1 MGNVAKYQHGWN
13 MTFTVVEL
21 LMIIPKSTYLS
32 ISLPYFS
39 IYHFFSLTL
48 LCKEAQKKSEQMGL
62 DISFAI
68 SDANGLPRLYRRF
81 GEALVLSITLVPN
94 KAYTSAITQLT
105 TEDLADLVVED
116 AALQGINTADPRIT
130 VVTGGFPLFYK
141 GKIIGAIGIG
151 GGTEAQDREIGEYVL
166 KIFEKHISNK

>member
-1 MGNVAKYQHGWN
+1 MDFRHLIVTCLFSK
-13 MTFTVVEL
+13 L
-21 LMIIPKSTYLS
+21 R
-32 ISLPYFS
+32 LPFDNQKVKENYA
-39 IYHFFSLTL
+39 ILEENLCDL